1 MTVLAEGRIGREGL
15 VFLHDRLEQHFSAL
29 RAKRDVRD
37 PDIPLFALEH
47 GLSESELLLLNA
59 EICSAVRQGRLPHDT
74 WLPFVVYSAE
84 IGYEYSGEEFWPT
97 FESRTP
103 GWVSQGD
110 RQYIRRLFRQF
121 SDRFGAARPSGAWAT
136 QFSIICWPITHAVL
150 PTDLQR
156 QFARLLF
163 EYRTALTS
171 DLLREPAELG
181 RRLAARALHSSSRFQ
196 NFAQNTE
203 LLGQVAAALLVGD
216 DEDSP
221 YLLDST
227 LKRIVA
233 DLSEERE
240 SRRWLRDAKVS
251 ASQLRLR
258 GFEPGS
264 RRATEGT
271 RDGARV
277 RLPATTDPEISL
289 RRDLAG
295 WTAYIEISDLT
306 TLAERLPAAHDELG
320 RLRARLAG
328 VSGPPLARGRLLYPG
343 QHVRLDH
350 WPLPGEPLITLE
362 NGSPATNSLLSDQCV
377 FPPGPRWLFRKRDDS
392 TATQVR
398 GMLVRPG
405 RSYLLLAREPISG
418 ELPPTSSFELT
429 RLSTDGVYAYA
440 VRVPDILDADDL
452 RVLANIGLAVVT
464 EIELRPAGFV
474 PAVWDGE
481 GTAEWNVGED
491 PIVAVSSSRAV
502 ERCIFTLDGEPY
514 LVPWPTGDQEV
525 FVQVGALDVGTHELR
540 VALLSS
546 EVEQPVAE
554 GVLSLMMRTP
564 PTRRSTGTL
573 RGGLVIL
580 ATPVSPTLTE
590 LWDGTASLELRGPE
604 GVEVKVDLA
613 LCDRAGKTLARHALR
628 VSLPVDSQRWLR
640 LFKQI
645 GAVGGIQRAYEQSE
659 ACRIEITHPELG
671 SAALFC
677 EREFTPLRWVFGRD
691 SDGPFVRLIDNTDGN
706 GTRIDCYAFAAPDRS
721 TTVDLSAGMRWRG
734 PGGGLVTATA
744 GDNQASVILPPFVH
758 DLTDLRT
765 ANITPTLKAGTRS
778 EEGVRRAIKL
788 TGRWSEASLP
798 ADPFGEIR
806 RTAVLRAITAHIASL
821 IGGDRWEHL
830 ERRLLIGRDSPSM
843 SELRDGVGEQR
854 YQRELALDLSH
865 HVGRLQTL
873 QPEKRAAP
881 LAFALH
887 MHAPPA
893 GVRPDDSRFAE
904 FLLRL
909 ASDPTTLLSWPAE
922 DCQVTLRRALD
933 SPVVLRAARYV
944 VLAIDGAT
952 EEVAGVTYA
961 GWAWE

>member
-1 MTVLAEGRIGREGL
+1 MTTAPELPPGRDGLA
-15 VFLHDRLEQHFSAL
+15 FLHDRLNDHFGAL
-29 RAKRDVRD
+29 RDKRDAHD
-37 PDIPLFALEH
+37 PRIPLFALEH
-47 GLSESELLLLNA
+47 GLSDTELLLLKA
-59 EICSAVRQGRLPHDT
+59 EVCSAVRRAHFPRDT
-74 WLPFVVYSAE
+74 WLPFVVYAAE
-84 IGYEYSGEEFWPT
+84 IGYEYSGDEYWQT

-103 GWVSQGD
+103 SWAQHGD
-110 RQYIRRLFRQF
+110 RHDIRHYFRQF
-121 SDRFGAARPSGAWAT
+121 RERFRGASPSGAWAE

-163 EYRTALTS
+163 EYRAALTS
-171 DLLREPAELG
+171 DLLGEPAELG
-181 RRLAARALHSSSRFQ
+181 KRLAARAWQSSSRFQ

-203 LLGQVAAALLVGD
+203 LMGQVAAALLVGE

-233 DLSEERE
+233 DLSEERD

-258 GFEPGS
+258 GFERGS
-264 RRATEGT
+264 RTTTEAG
-271 RDGARV
+271 RNAGHA
-277 RLPATTDPEISL
+277 RLPVTTDPEISL
-289 RRDLAG
+289 RRDPAG
-295 WTAYIEISDLT
+295 WTAYVEIPDLT
-306 TLAERLPAAHDELG
+306 ALAERLPAAHDELG
-320 RLRARLAG
+320 RLRAHLTG

-343 QHVRLDH
+343 QHVRLDY

-362 NGSPATNSLLSDQCV
+362 HGSPATNSLLSDQCV
-377 FPPGPRWLFRKRDDS
+377 LPPGPRWLFRTRDDA

-398 GMLVRPG
+398 GMLARPG
-405 RSYLLLAREPISG
+405 RSYLLLSQEAFSH
-418 ELPPTSSFELT
+418 ELPAWLEPTPLI
-429 RLSTDGVYAYA
+429 TDGVQAYTL
-440 VRVPDILDADDL
+440 RVPDVLDSEDL
-452 RVLANIGLAVVT
+452 RILTEIGLAVVT
-464 EIELRPAGFV
+464 EIEVRPAGFV

-514 LVPWPTGDQEV
+514 LVPWPPGDHQI
-525 FVQVGALDVGTHELR
+525 FVQIGALNVGTHELR
-540 VALLSS
+540 VALLSP

-554 GVLSLMMRTP
+554 GVLRLMMRTP
-564 PTRRSTGTL
+564 PTRRSTGTF

-604 GVEVKVDLA
+604 AVEVKVDVA
-613 LCDRAGKTLARHALR
+613 LGDRVGKTLARRALR
-628 VSLPVDSQRWLR
+628 VSLPVDSQRWLN

-645 GAVGGIQRAYEQSE
+645 GGVGGIQRVYEQSE
-659 ACRIEITHPELG
+659 SCRIEVTHPELG
-671 SAALFC
+671 PATLFC

-706 GTRIDCYAFAAPDRS
+706 GTRVDYYAFAAPDRS
-721 TTVDLSAGMRWRG
+721 TAVELLPGMRWRG
-734 PGGGLVTATA
+734 PGGGLVSATA
-744 GDNQASVILPPFVH
+744 ATNQASVILPPFVH
-758 DLTDLRT
+758 DLSDLRT
-765 ANITPTLKAGTRS
+765 ANTTPTLAAGTRS
-778 EEGVRRAIKL
+778 EEGIWRAVKL
-788 TGRWSEASLP
+788 AGRWSEASLP
-798 ADPFGEIR
+798 ADPFGGIR
-806 RTAVLRAITAHIASL
+806 RTAVLRAITAHIAGL
-821 IGGDRWEHL
+821 AGGDRWEHL
-830 ERRLLIGRDSPSM
+830 EQRLLDGRRDPLN

-865 HVGRLQTL
+865 RIDRLQTL

-887 MHAPPA
+887 MNAPAA
-893 GVRPDDSRFAE
+893 GVRPEDTRFAE

-909 ASDPTTLLSWPAE
+909 ASDPTSLLSWPSRDVQEAL
-922 DCQVTLRRALD
+922 QRALA

-944 VLAIDGAT
+944 VLAIDRAT
-952 EEVAGVTYA
+952 EEAAGVTYA